1 VYVAVGFPENVTCV
15 GCSKQFA
22 GAAPVQLKFTRL
34 TYPPFAVSVPSNVA
48 VCVGKTVCGEFEIT
62 FV

>member
-1 VYVAVGFPENVTCV
+1 VYGAVGVAEV
-15 GCSKQFA
+15 GFSAQVA

-34 TYPPFAVSVPSNVA
+34 TYPAFAVSVPANVA
-48 VCVGKTVCGEFEIT
+48 VCVGKAVCGEFEIT

>member
-1 VYVAVGFPENVTCV
+1 VYATVGVAEVGFSVQV
-15 GCSKQFA
+15 A

-34 TYPPFAVSVPSNVA
+34 AYPFFAVSVPSNVA
-48 VCVGKTVCGEFEIT
+48 VCVGNTVCDEFEIT

>member
-1 VYVAVGFPENVTCV
+1 VQV
-15 GCSKQFA
+15 A

-34 TYPPFAVSVPSNVA
+34 AYPLFAVSVPSNVA
-48 VCVGKTVCGEFEIT
+48 VCVGNTVCGEFEIT